1 MQWFTAD
8 GFFVAAPFQ
17 QWLASNIDM
26 IGDADPKNV
35 TSNAP
40 ANVTTQTVSPEA
52 VKTVL
57 DDLKAGATKST
68 PRKRG

>member
-17 QWLASNIDM
+17 QWLASNIAM

-35 TSNAP
+35 VSDGP
-40 ANVTTQTVSPEA
+40 ANVTAQTVRPEG
-52 VKTVL
+52 VKDVL
-57 DDLKAGATKST
+57 SDLKAGATQPT